1 MSTRT
6 GQTITEQAKT
16 LRCQHKV
23 EVSASAPSRDVRFHA
38 IPGGGGAQ
46 RRARSQSLLLPPAEL
61 GVGEPSSVTRAL
73 LGRNP
78 GEDPI
83 EVRVLDDCPGG
94 ELRVILREETGC
106 HRAALGVEGH
116 RAGLGL
122 PDLYGG
128 PPEAPGRD
136 GIGEHVE
143 VSLGVHR
150 ELATDPTRCVRLDLN
165 AAYLGQQGQTPN
177 CPARQIGHTDT
188 VQIEPLNARSQPD
201 AATATQAETV
211 NGLNA
216 RVNPNAT
223 TAGDITV
230 VFPDLQLVAV
240 VTFGQ
245 SPALALQIVQTFQH
259 A

>member
-1 MSTRT
+1 MTRRAPFSNRGGLVVALVAGAGLLAACGSGGPSVGVGQSASTT
-6 GQTITEQAKT
+6 TSSTPT
-16 LRCQHKV
+16 
-23 EVSASAPSRDVRFHA
+23 SSTSAPSTTTTTAPPTPTTVGVPPNF
-38 IPGGGGAQ
+38 Q
-46 RRARSQSLLLPPAEL
+46 RVAFNGLAV
-61 GVGEPSSVTRAL
+61 GVPKSWPVYT
-73 LGRNP
+73 
-78 GEDPI
+78 
-83 EVRVLDDCPGG
+83 
-94 ELRVILREETGC
+94 
-106 HRAALGVEGH
+106 
-116 RAGLGL
+116 
-122 PDLYGG
+122 
-128 PPEAPGRD
+128 
-136 GIGEHVE
+136 
-143 VSLGVHR
+143 
-150 ELATDPTRCVRLDLN
+150 LATDPTRCVRLDLN
-165 AAYLGQQGQTPN
+165 AAYLGQEGQTPN